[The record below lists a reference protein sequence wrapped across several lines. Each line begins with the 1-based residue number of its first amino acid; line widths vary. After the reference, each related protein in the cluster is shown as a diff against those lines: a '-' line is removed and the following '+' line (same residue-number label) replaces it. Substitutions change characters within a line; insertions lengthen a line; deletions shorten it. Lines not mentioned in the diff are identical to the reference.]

1 MQEEGGYPVRLVFF
15 GSPPGAVAALD
26 ALVGAGLDVAAVYTQ
41 PDRPAGRGARA
52 RPTAV
57 RREAEDL
64 GLPVRTPA
72 SWRDE
77 RAMAELASW
86 EADAFVVVAY
96 GRILPTRLLEMP
108 RLGVLNVHPSLL
120 PRFRGTS
127 PVQAAIL
134 EGDTHTGVT
143 IMLLDEGMD
152 TGPILARSAREA
164 VCPDDTGGGL
174 MERLFEIGAGM
185 LVRTLSEWA
194 AGAIT
199 PVPQDEG
206 EATVTR
212 MLRREDGALDW
223 TESAALLERKVRAY
237 DPWPGTHTRWRGR
250 NLKVLGA
257 AVAPEA
263 GGEPGAVSSVEDR
276 PVVATADGGLAL
288 VCLQLE
294 GRRAVTGEEFVRG
307 HSGFIG
313 ARVPS

>member
-1 MQEEGGYPVRLVFF
+1 MQEKGGYPVRLAFF

-41 PDRPAGRGARA
+41 PDRPAGRGARG
-52 RPTAV
+52 RSTAV
-57 RREAEDL
+57 RREAENL
-64 GLPVRTPA
+64 GLPVRAPG

-77 RAMAELASW
+77 RAIAELESW

-96 GRILPTRLLEMP
+96 GRILPARLLDMP

-127 PVQAAIL
+127 PVQTAIL

-152 TGPILARSAREA
+152 TGPILARSAREP
-164 VCPDDTGGGL
+164 VRPDDTGGSL

-185 LVRTLSEWA
+185 LAQTLREWA

-206 EATVTR
+206 EATATR
-212 MLRREDGALDW
+212 MLSRADGALDW
-223 TESAALLERKVRAY
+223 AEPAARLERKVRAY

-250 NLKVLGA
+250 NLKVLSA
-257 AVAPEA
+257 AVAPET
-263 GGEPGAVSSVEDR
+263 GGEPGAVTTVEDG
-276 PVVATADGGLAL
+276 PVVATAEGGLAL
-288 VCLQLE
+288 VQVQLE

-307 HSGFIG
+307 HPGFVG
-313 ARVPS
+313 GCVPS